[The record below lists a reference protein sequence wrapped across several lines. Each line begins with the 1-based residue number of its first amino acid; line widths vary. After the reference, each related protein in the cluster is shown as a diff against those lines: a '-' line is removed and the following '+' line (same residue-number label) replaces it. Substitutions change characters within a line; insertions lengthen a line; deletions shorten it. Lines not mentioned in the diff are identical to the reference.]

1 MFRAL
6 SLLALLA
13 GCAPTPAPVADA
25 GALVVGSSGEV
36 YLLDGS
42 SSQGE
47 GLRYSWALL
56 DGPADVNLTDADAQ
70 TAYLQPTVEG
80 VYTLSL
86 TVCDRWDRCDEA
98 ETFALVGEAA
108 SRQRLA
114 SFGGLTLGFKPFGKN
129 RAPEAEGSASR
140 SLRLGGAVK
149 LDGTA
154 SSDPDGDSLRYR
166 WTFTSRPAGSA
177 LTDADIVDSTSA
189 LASFTGDV
197 KGTYSVKLVVRDGML
212 ADSVVLPDIVLG
224 WLDDSDPLDDLTRR
238 PGEPRAAE
246 TAQRSSAAPLLG
258 GVALDVKPFAKNR
271 APEAEGSASRSLRL
285 GGAIKLDGTASS
297 DPDGDSLRYRWTF
310 TSRPAG
316 SALTDADIVDSTSA
330 LASFTGDVKGTYGV
344 KLVVRDGMLTDSV
357 VLPDIVLN
365 AVDDNDPLEDLTRH
379 PSEPRAA
386 ETAQR
391 SSAAPPL
398 GGVPLDVKPF
408 GKNRAP
414 EAEGSASR
422 SMGLSGTIKLDG
434 TASSDPDG
442 DSLRYRWT
450 FTSRPAGSALT
461 DADIVD
467 STSALAS
474 FTGDVKGTY
483 SVKLVVR
490 DGMLADSVVLP
501 DIVLGYVHDSDPLD
515 DLNRRPGE
523 PRAAETAQRSSA
535 APPLGGV
542 ALDVKPFGKNR
553 APEAEGSASRSL
565 DLGGTIQLDGTA
577 SSDPDGDSL
586 RYRWTFTSRPAGS
599 ALTDA
604 DIVDSTSALAS
615 FTGDVKGTYSV
626 KLVVRDGML
635 ADSVVLPEI
644 VLGFVDDNDPLDL
657 NRRPGE
663 PRAAETAQP

>member
-25 GALVVGSSGEV
+25 GALVVGSSHEV

-56 DGPADVNLTDADAQ
+56 DGPADVNLTDSDAQ

-98 ETFALVGEAA
+98 ETFALVGEDA

-114 SFGGLTLGFKPFGKN
+114 SFGGMTLDFKPFGKN
-129 RAPEAEGSASR
+129 RAPEAA
-140 SLRLGGAVK
+140 
-149 LDGTA
+149 
-154 SSDPDGDSLRYR
+154 
-166 WTFTSRPAGSA
+166 
-177 LTDADIVDSTSA
+177 
-189 LASFTGDV
+189 
-197 KGTYSVKLVVRDGML
+197 
-212 ADSVVLPDIVLG
+212 
-224 WLDDSDPLDDLTRR
+224 
-238 PGEPRAAE
+238 
-246 TAQRSSAAPLLG
+246 
-258 GVALDVKPFAKNR
+258 
-271 APEAEGSASRSLRL
+271 
-285 GGAIKLDGTASS
+285 
-297 DPDGDSLRYRWTF
+297 
-310 TSRPAG
+310 
-316 SALTDADIVDSTSA
+316 
-330 LASFTGDVKGTYGV
+330 
-344 KLVVRDGMLTDSV
+344 
-357 VLPDIVLN
+357 
-365 AVDDNDPLEDLTRH
+365 
-379 PSEPRAA
+379 
-386 ETAQR
+386 
-391 SSAAPPL
+391 
-398 GGVPLDVKPF
+398 
-408 GKNRAP
+408 
-414 EAEGSASR
+414 GSASR

-501 DIVLGYVHDSDPLD
+501 DIVLGWLEDSDPLD
-515 DLNRRPGE
+515 DLTRRPGEPRAAETAQRSSAAPPLGGAALDVKPFGKNRAPEAAGSASRSLQLGGTIKLDGSASSDPDGDSLRYRWTFTSRPAGSALTDADITNSTSALASFSGDVKGTYGVKLIVRDGMLSDSVVLPDIVLSYVDDNDPWDDLNRGPGE

-553 APEAEGSASRSL
+553 APEAEASTRRSL
-565 DLGGTIQLDGTA
+565 GLGGTIQLDGTA

-604 DIVDSTSALAS
+604 DITNSTSALAS
-615 FTGDVKGTYSV
+615 FSGDVKGTYGV

-635 ADSVVLPEI
+635 SDSVQVEGLI
-644 VLGFVDDNDPLDL
+644 VGILDDNDPLDDL
-657 NRRPGE
+657 HRRPGA
-663 PRAAETAQP
+663 PRAAETARP

>member
-6 SLLALLA
+6 SLSALLA

-25 GALVVGSSGEV
+25 GALVVGFSGEV

-56 DGPADVNLTDADAQ
+56 DGPADVDLTDADAQ

-114 SFGGLTLGFKPFGKN
+114 SFGGMTLDFKPFGKNRAPVADGSASRSLRLGGAVKLDGSASSDPDGDSLRYRWTFTSRPAGSALTDADIVDSTSALASFTGDVKGTYGVKLVVRDGMLADSVVLPDIVLGFLDDSDPLEDLNRHPGEPRAAETAQRSSAAPPLRGVALDFKPFGKN
-129 RAPEAEGSASR
+129 RAPEAAGSASR

-197 KGTYSVKLVVRDGML
+197 KGTYGVKLVVRDGML

-224 WLDDSDPLDDLTRR
+224 WLEDNDPLDDLNRR
-238 PGEPRAAE
+238 PG
-246 TAQRSSAAPLLG
+246 
-258 GVALDVKPFAKNR
+258 
-271 APEAEGSASRSLRL
+271 
-285 GGAIKLDGTASS
+285 
-297 DPDGDSLRYRWTF
+297 
-310 TSRPAG
+310 
-316 SALTDADIVDSTSA
+316 
-330 LASFTGDVKGTYGV
+330 
-344 KLVVRDGMLTDSV
+344 
-357 VLPDIVLN
+357 
-365 AVDDNDPLEDLTRH
+365 
-379 PSEPRAA
+379 EPRAA

-398 GGVPLDVKPF
+398 GGVAPDVKPF

-483 SVKLVVR
+483 GVKLVVR

-501 DIVLGYVHDSDPLD
+501 DIVLGFL
-515 DLNRRPGE
+515 
-523 PRAAETAQRSSA
+523 
-535 APPLGGV
+535 
-542 ALDVKPFGKNR
+542 
-553 APEAEGSASRSL
+553 
-565 DLGGTIQLDGTA
+565 
-577 SSDPDGDSL
+577 
-586 RYRWTFTSRPAGS
+586 
-599 ALTDA
+599 
-604 DIVDSTSALAS
+604 
-615 FTGDVKGTYSV
+615 
-626 KLVVRDGML
+626 
-635 ADSVVLPEI
+635 
-644 VLGFVDDNDPLDL
+644 DDNDPLDL

-663 PRAAETAQP
+663 PRAAETARP